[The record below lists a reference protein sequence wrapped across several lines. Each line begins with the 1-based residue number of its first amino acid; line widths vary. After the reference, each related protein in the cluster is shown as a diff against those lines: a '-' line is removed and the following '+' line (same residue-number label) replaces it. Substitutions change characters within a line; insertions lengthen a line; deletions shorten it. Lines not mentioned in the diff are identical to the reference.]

1 MQETVLNLLSWA
13 STEALATPEPVM
25 LLVLGALFLALSFS
39 VRSRRSLQ
47 AARTADRENRRSIR
61 HGKPALAGQ
70 RGH

>member
-13 STEALATPEPVM
+13 STEALATSEPVI

-39 VRSRRSLQ
+39 VQSRRSLR
-47 AARTADRENRRSIR
+47 AMRTGDPETGRAMA

>member
-39 VRSRRSLQ
+39 VQSRRSHEATRA
-47 AARTADRENRRSIR
+47 AAREKGRGIP
-61 HGKPALAGQ
+61 HGKPALAGH